1 MSDNRKGL
9 FLIKLTCWLGIIADA
24 LWAIGLFVPSLY
36 GLLVG
41 ISGFVP
47 DLHMR
52 LAMGIGGSLMAGW
65 TLLLLWLLMKPIER
79 RIVFLLTAFPV
90 LVGLFTVALV
100 DFMQGNRFVVWI
112 LVKSA
117 ILFVMMVMSFVI
129 SRNISKEGP

>member
-41 ISGFVP
+41 IPGFVP